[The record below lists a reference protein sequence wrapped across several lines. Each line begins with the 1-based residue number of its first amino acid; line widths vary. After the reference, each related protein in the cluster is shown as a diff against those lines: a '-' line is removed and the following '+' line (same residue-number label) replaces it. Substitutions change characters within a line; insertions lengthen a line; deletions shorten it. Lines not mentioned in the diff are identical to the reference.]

1 MKDLDVT
8 HFSNSI
14 QLAETAAK
22 EWLGMIPGFPSAL
35 MAAIPGGRIASA
47 FFDAV
52 TRHAVASGVSFQH
65 VHFFWS
71 DERCV
76 PPDHPDSNF
85 RLADK
90 ELLGPLGISHDKI
103 HRIKGELRPADAVT
117 EANAAISLLAPT
129 NSAGRP
135 VLDLVLLGMGEDGH
149 VASLF
154 PNAPATVVECET
166 PYVAVRSSSKPPP
179 LRISLSY
186 AAIAAAAE
194 VWILISG
201 AGKEEAFRQSLR
213 LEGKTPLARILRLR
227 RHTRI
232 FTDIAADPPA
242 RRLGGIND

>member
-8 HFSNSI
+8 YFSNSVE
-14 QLAETAAK
+14 LAETAAK
-22 EWLGMIPGFPSAL
+22 DLLGLIPGFPAAL
-35 MAAIPGGRIASA
+35 MAALPGGRIAGA

-52 TRHAVASGVSFQH
+52 TGHAVASGVSFEH

-76 PPDHPDSNF
+76 PPNHPDSNF
-85 RLADK
+85 RVAEK
-90 ELLGPLGISHDKI
+90 ELLGPLGISHDRI
-103 HRIKGELRPADAVT
+103 HRIRGELKPADAVT
-117 EANAAISLLAPT
+117 EANAAISLLVPT

-135 VLDLVLLGMGEDGH
+135 VLDLVVLGMGEDGH

-154 PNAPATVVECET
+154 PNAPASVIECET
-166 PYVAVRSSSKPPP
+166 PYLAVRSSSKPPP

-186 AAIAAAAE
+186 AAIAAAVE
-194 VWILISG
+194 VWVLISG

-213 LEGKTPLARILRLR
+213 VEGKTPLARILRLR

-232 FTDIAADPPA
+232 FTDLAPDPPA
-242 RRLGGIND
+242 HPPVGRK

>member
-1 MKDLDVT
+1 MRDLDVT
-8 HFSNSI
+8 HFSSSVE
-14 QLAETAAK
+14 LAEAAAK
-22 EWLGMIPGFPSAL
+22 DWLGLISGFPSAHL
-35 MAAIPGGRIASA
+35 AAIPGGRIASV

-52 TRHAVASGVSFQH
+52 TEHAVASGVSFQH

-76 PPDHPDSNF
+76 PPNHPDSNF

-103 HRIKGELRPADAVT
+103 NRIKGELRPADAVT
-117 EANAAISLLAPT
+117 EANAAISLLAPA
-129 NSAGRP
+129 NAAGQP

-154 PNAPATVVECET
+154 PNAPASVIECET
-166 PYVAVRSSSKPPP
+166 PYLAVRSSSKPPP

-201 AGKEEAFRQSLR
+201 AGKEEALRQSLR
-213 LEGKTPLARILRLR
+213 PGGETPLARILRLR

-232 FTDIAADPPA
+232 FTDIATDLPAHPPVS
-242 RRLGGIND
+242 RDK